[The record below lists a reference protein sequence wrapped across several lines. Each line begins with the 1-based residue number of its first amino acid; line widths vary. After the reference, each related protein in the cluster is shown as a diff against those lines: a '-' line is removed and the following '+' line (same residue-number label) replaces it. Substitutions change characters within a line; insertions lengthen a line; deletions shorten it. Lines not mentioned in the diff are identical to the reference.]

1 MGKKVFKPG
10 PGRIISCLVEQYTPL
25 ESKQLSSEMF
35 VFLSGGDHTEP
46 IPQVVLLQVLL
57 GQVLE
62 VPLGEGHV
70 GGEVDLGLGTLQ
82 GQVVTEVAG
91 LASNLE
97 NI

>member
-1 MGKKVFKPG
+1 M
-10 PGRIISCLVEQYTPL
+10 L
-25 ESKQLSSEMF
+25 
-35 VFLSGGDHTEP
+35 VFLSRGDHTEP

-91 LASNLE
+91 LASDLKNDK
-97 NI
+97 NFRSN